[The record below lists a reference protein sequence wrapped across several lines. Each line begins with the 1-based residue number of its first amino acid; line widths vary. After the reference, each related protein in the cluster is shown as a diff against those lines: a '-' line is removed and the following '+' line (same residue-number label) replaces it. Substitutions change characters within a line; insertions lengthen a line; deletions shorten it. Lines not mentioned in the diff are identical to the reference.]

1 MRFCKILVLKQLD
14 LPDIDSFAV
23 LTAPVV
29 SSASEMLS
37 SVNEISLVTISKP
50 GRD

>member
-1 MRFCKILVLKQLD
+1 MRFCKISVLKQMD

-29 SSASEMLS
+29 SSASEIFS
-37 SVNEISLVTISKP
+37 SVNENSLVT
-50 GRD
+50 